1 MKYQAK
7 EYEPYQQEVYR
18 LYEELGQETGAIP
31 TIPSALNSRKFTDK
45 ETNEQYYFTNE
56 EVNNMLESLGKE
68 RQVLMKDLINQDWY
82 KEYTDEDKLTEFEY
96 IYKTTSKDG
105 AWKEMYDKYVEK
117 AKQEKRLAK

>member
-1 MKYQAK
+1 
-7 EYEPYQQEVYR
+7 
-18 LYEELGQETGAIP
+18 
-31 TIPSALNSRKFTDK
+31 
-45 ETNEQYYFTNE
+45 
-56 EVNNMLESLGKE
+56 MLESLGKE